1 MANTVLQI
9 RIDDDMKNNAAQ
21 VFDGIGLDLSTA
33 IRMFL
38 NKSIMTNGLPFD
50 INNNIENKNA
60 KKHIITYEYL
70 DKFISKEQSLYD
82 NISVKD
88 YLKESRCDR

>member
-1 MANTVLQI
+1 
-9 RIDDDMKNNAAQ
+9 MKNNAAQ

-50 INNNIENKNA
+50 INNNIENKNT

-82 NISVKD
+82 NISVED